1 MASPPSL
8 GQGGAGGGQDSW
20 PPSQNG
26 APPPA
31 SARAPAPSSP
41 SVPRQRHQHQ
51 QRPPHTRPGLHGRA
65 LGLALIFLTAGI
77 WVASSFVSELLV
89 SAKARDQGDD
99 AKQKRHVPPLVLT
112 YLATS
117 LFSVFLPLVRARRW
131 WRRRRR
137 AARGVEGGGASRAG
151 VAYAPIGVGA
161 GGGGAGGGD
170 NANGNNNNPAA
181 DLDNEGGDVLRF
193 EPDVPPEGGGD
204 ATNAEEEEED
214 ELAADR
220 EAWRAALR
228 CSALW
233 FGAQWLFNISLSL
246 TSVTVNTVLSSS
258 SSIFTFALSMI
269 ALREPYSRA
278 KAAALAACVAGT
290 VIVTL
295 SDARSGEDGAGGGG
309 SPPPSSPFP
318 SPSPSPAPLAASAG
332 TTGRGSS
339 LSALF
344 DGNNPGALAGLAGD
358 VACLLSAVLYAGY
371 TVTLRAALP
380 DDEEADLEAFFGYV
394 GLLCTCGGF
403 PLVAGAVLLGRWH
416 PLSTP
421 LSAYGLI
428 LLEGILDY
436 ALSDYLWARAVL
448 LLGPTLATMGLS
460 AQIPVAAVAELLT
473 GRASWARSPG
483 ALVSTLAGTALI
495 LAGFFGGNAAAS
507 KEAVPGEHHRLQHGE
522 EGARGF
528 GGFGGGGGGGGE
540 GGNDGDNNNDNS
552 GPSTPRRQ
560 RRRDEWATVAAGGL
574 PPGLSTA
581 GSVGGGGGGAG
592 GTGAGPAPP
601 PPPPAA
607 AAAPLPPPAAL
618 PPPLPTSKTAGYLT
632 TSLSGGEFQEVELQ
646 AVSGGGG
653 GGAGG
658 GGGFGAAAAAGL
670 NGSGMSAAVSPPH
683 LHRLARETR

>member
-1 MASPPSL
+1 VPPPPS
-8 GQGGAGGGQDSW
+8 
-20 PPSQNG
+20 
-26 APPPA
+26 A
-31 SARAPAPSSP
+31 SARAPAPAA
-41 SVPRQRHQHQ
+41 PRQRER
-51 QRPPHTRPGLHGRA
+51 RPSPHGLHGRA

-99 AKQKRHVPPLVLT
+99 AKTKRHVPPLVLT

-137 AARGVEGGGASRAG
+137 AIRGGGGASRVG
-151 VAYAPIGVGA
+151 VAYAPIGGA
-161 GGGGAGGGD
+161 GGGGGD
-170 NANGNNNNPAA
+170 ADNNNGRAA
-181 DLDNEGGDVLRF
+181 AATDLGDNEGGEGGVLRF
-193 EPDVPPEGGGD
+193 EPDVPPGGD
-204 ATNAEEEEED
+204 EGADVDTNTNNASAEEDQD

-295 SDARSGEDGAGGGG
+295 SDARSGEDG
-309 SPPPSSPFP
+309 SSPVPSPSPSPGPP
-318 SPSPSPAPLAASAG
+318 SPSPSPAPLGLTG

-344 DGNNPGALAGLAGD
+344 DGASGGSNPLAGLAGD

-380 DDEEADLEAFFGYV
+380 DDEEAELEAFFGYV
-394 GLLCTCGGF
+394 GLLCSCGGF

-460 AQIPVAAVAELLT
+460 AQIPVAAAAELIT

-483 ALVSTLAGTALI
+483 ALVSTLVGTALI

-507 KEAVPGEHHRLQHGE
+507 KEAVPGEHHRQHEDG
-522 EGARGF
+522 GGF
-528 GGFGGGGGGGGE
+528 GGGFGGGGGN
-540 GGNDGDNNNDNS
+540 GGNDGGDNNSNDNNNS

-560 RRRDEWATVAAGGL
+560 RRRDEWATVAAAGL

-581 GSVGGGGGGAG
+581 GSVGVGGERAGG
-592 GTGAGPAPP
+592 GTGGPAPP

-607 AAAPLPPPAAL
+607 AAAAPLPPPAAAAL
-618 PPPLPTSKTAGYLT
+618 PPPLPTSKTAGYLS

-653 GGAGG
+653 GGGAGG
-658 GGGFGAAAAAGL
+658 AFGASAAAGL
-670 NGSGMSAAVSPPH
+670 NGSGMSAAVSPQH